1 MKCPNCGNDC
11 ADEARFCTECG
22 CRFQDSAN
30 APDAAAE
37 QPKKPSEE
45 PERSAVPTRPAPEA
59 PRRADR
65 PRNTHKNKK
74 LLFAV
79 AAAAVLIVIIAAA
92 VTVGAMRKVSGY
104 TVEVKT
110 RYATPEPHLLVDNR
124 GMCYDLSEY
133 DVSTYSLFTSLDGE
147 TAAVLGKK
155 LETSSDELF
164 NEFIEMTAAVSLT
177 DNVKA
182 VKLVSQ
188 PERSDVL
195 YKTYTGVTIEIPD
208 ANDGGKEKA
217 VAAFKAYNDSAND
230 YYKSFDRITA
240 IKMKTGEIV
249 VEWTENLYD

>member
-1 MKCPNCGNDC
+1 MKKGKI
-11 ADEARFCTECG
+11 
-22 CRFQDSAN
+22 SAILL
-30 APDAAAE
+30 AAA
-37 QPKKPSEE
+37 
-45 PERSAVPTRPAPEA
+45 
-59 PRRADR
+59 
-65 PRNTHKNKK
+65 
-74 LLFAV
+74 FAV
-79 AAAAVLIVIIAAA
+79 AAVVSCVLLSLVK
-92 VTVGAMRKVSGY
+92 R
-104 TVEVKT
+104 VEV
-110 RYATPEPHLLVDNR
+110 RYLV
-124 GMCYDLSEY
+124 SENA
-133 DVSTYSLFTSLDGE
+133 DVTGISRSLDALKGKCIALVSDE
-147 TAAVLGKK
+147 DIEKAFDEHPYFYLAEKPVRAFPNIVRLTVKERREVYTLSVGGKNYLLDENGILLAEIAQGTPKPAGRTLIDAEFSGITVKTAVLGKK

-182 VKLVSQ
+182 VRLVSQ

-240 IKMKTGEIV
+240 IKTKTGEIV